1 MTSSVVVQHNAGA
14 CCVSVQA
21 RQLFLQVEAVRIFVL
36 YQLLE
41 HQALTYSQK
50 IPELIS
56 DPFTSPTVC

>member
-41 HQALTYSQK
+41 HQALTYS
-50 IPELIS
+50 
-56 DPFTSPTVC
+56 